1 MIIPSKLLKRKT
13 TSTRS
18 IFQQLSSEEISQP
31 NLSGKWRRINI
42 KTSSGANKITGTT
55 THRTKNATLVSK
67 LPSTLRLWSKREPIR
82 LRKKLRRQ
90 RVTCYKVMSLWRKA
104 APAKPNKASS
114 RVWEKLRDAEAPSL
128 SISRMFSLIVLI
140 SSSSSSYSLNHR
152 TIGSRSSR
160 YSHRHPTCFHHQK
173 SKVCSSVFLQ
183 GWTKAC
189 RCPS

>member
-13 TSTRS
+13 TSTKS

-31 NLSGKWRRINI
+31 NLSGKWRQINN
-42 KTSSGANKITGTT
+42 TSSEIKGTT
-55 THRTKNATLVSK
+55 THRTKSATLVSK

-140 SSSSSSYSLNHR
+140 SSSSSYSLNHK

-189 RCPS
+189 RYPS